1 MTPNLLTAMSTLTET
16 ENKNNNIQITKQ
28 SRKKKNKTKQNK
40 NKSKPQKN
48 KQTAKHTQ
56 KKYSK
61 SFTTMKSRPDTAL
74 TDFTSKLKGY
84 LLHKCNALL
93 QKITCWTPVS
103 RIFFRVS
110 TSYRVGE
117 GRTATK
123 FRKRCTVLRGKEP
136 RNNRKI

>member
-28 SRKKKNKTKQNK
+28 SKKQKTKQNK
-40 NKSKPQKN
+40 TKRNQNHK
-48 KQTAKHTQ
+48 KQTNKLQNTHT

-61 SFTTMKSRPDTAL
+61 SFTTMISRPDTAL

-84 LLHKCNALL
+84 LSQKCNVLL

-103 RIFFRVS
+103 RVFFS
-110 TSYRVGE
+110 EFQLCIGLGKGE
-117 GRTATK
+117 LQQNFENAAL
-123 FRKRCTVLRGKEP
+123 F
-136 RNNRKI
+136 

>member
-1 MTPNLLTAMSTLTET
+1 MTPNLLTAISTLTET

-28 SRKKKNKTKQNK
+28 IRKQKTKQNK
-40 NKSKPQKN
+40 TKINQNHKKTKLQNTHK
-48 KQTAKHTQ
+48 
-56 KKYSK
+56 KKYSR

-84 LLHKCNALL
+84 LSHKCNVLL

-110 TSYRVGE
+110 TLYRVGE

-123 FRKRCTVLRGKEP
+123 FRKRCTLLIGKEP

>member
-1 MTPNLLTAMSTLTET
+1 MTPNLLTAISTLTET

-28 SRKKKNKTKQNK
+28 SRKQKTKQK
-40 NKSKPQKN
+40 QIKTTKKKTN

-84 LLHKCNALL
+84 LLHKCNVLL

-103 RIFFRVS
+103 RIFFPSFNFV
-110 TSYRVGE
+110 
-117 GRTATK
+117 
-123 FRKRCTVLRGKEP
+123 
-136 RNNRKI
+136 

>member
-28 SRKKKNKTKQNK
+28 SRKQKTKQNK
-40 NKSKPQKN
+40 TKTNQNHKKKN

-61 SFTTMKSRPDTAL
+61 SFTTMISRPDTAL

-84 LLHKCNALL
+84 LSRKCNVLL

-103 RIFFRVS
+103 RIFFPSLNFV
-110 TSYRVGE
+110 
-117 GRTATK
+117 
-123 FRKRCTVLRGKEP
+123 
-136 RNNRKI
+136 

>member
-1 MTPNLLTAMSTLTET
+1 MTPNLLTAISTLTET

-28 SRKKKNKTKQNK
+28 SRKQKTKQK
-40 NKSKPQKN
+40 QIKTTKKKTN
-48 KQTAKHTQ
+48 KQTAKHTH

-103 RIFFRVS
+103 RIFFPSFNFV
-110 TSYRVGE
+110 
-117 GRTATK
+117 
-123 FRKRCTVLRGKEP
+123 
-136 RNNRKI
+136 

>member
-28 SRKKKNKTKQNK
+28 SRKQKTKQNK
-40 NKSKPQKN
+40 TKTNQNHKKKN

-61 SFTTMKSRPDTAL
+61 SFTTMKSRQDTAL

-84 LLHKCNALL
+84 LSQKCNVLL

-103 RIFFRVS
+103 RVFFPSFNFV
-110 TSYRVGE
+110 
-117 GRTATK
+117 
-123 FRKRCTVLRGKEP
+123 
-136 RNNRKI
+136 

>member
-1 MTPNLLTAMSTLTET
+1 MKT
-16 ENKNNNIQITKQ
+16 TK
-28 SRKKKNKTKQNK
+28 K
-40 NKSKPQKN
+40 

-84 LLHKCNALL
+84 LSQKCNVLV

-103 RIFFRVS
+103 RVFFS
-110 TSYRVGE
+110 EFQLCIGLGE
-117 GRTATK
+117 GELQQNFENAAL
-123 FRKRCTVLRGKEP
+123 F
-136 RNNRKI
+136 

>member
-28 SRKKKNKTKQNK
+28 SRKQKAKQNKTKTNENHKKKNNKLQN
-40 NKSKPQKN
+40 
-48 KQTAKHTQ
+48 TQ

-84 LLHKCNALL
+84 LS
-93 QKITCWTPVS
+93 QK
-103 RIFFRVS
+103 
-110 TSYRVGE
+110 
-117 GRTATK
+117 
-123 FRKRCTVLRGKEP
+123 
-136 RNNRKI
+136 

>member
-16 ENKNNNIQITKQ
+16 ENKNNNLQITKQ
-28 SRKKKNKTKQNK
+28 SRKQKTKQNK
-40 NKSKPQKN
+40 AKTNQNHKKK
-48 KQTAKHTQ
+48 KTAKHKQ
-56 KKYSK
+56 KKYSN

-84 LLHKCNALL
+84 LSHKCNVLL

-110 TSYRVGE
+110 TLYRVGE
-117 GRTATK
+117 GRSATK

>member
-28 SRKKKNKTKQNK
+28 SKKQKTKQNK
-40 NKSKPQKN
+40 TKTNQNHK
-48 KQTAKHTQ
+48 KQTNKLQNTHK

-61 SFTTMKSRPDTAL
+61 SFTTMISRPDTAL

-84 LLHKCNALL
+84 LSHKCNVLL

-103 RIFFRVS
+103 RIFFPSFNFVQ
-110 TSYRVGE
+110 GW
-117 GRTATK
+117 GRENCNKISKTLHC
-123 FRKRCTVLRGKEP
+123 FKRERTEK
-136 RNNRKI
+136 

>member
-1 MTPNLLTAMSTLTET
+1 MTPNLLTAISTSTET

-28 SRKKKNKTKQNK
+28 SRKQKTKQNK
-40 NKSKPQKN
+40 TKTNENHKK

-84 LLHKCNALL
+84 LSQKCNVLL
-93 QKITCWTPVS
+93 QKIICWTPVS
-103 RIFFRVS
+103 RVFFS
-110 TSYRVGE
+110 EFQLCIGLGKGE
-117 GRTATK
+117 LQQNFENDAL
-123 FRKRCTVLRGKEP
+123 F
-136 RNNRKI
+136 

>member
-1 MTPNLLTAMSTLTET
+1 MTPNILTAISTLTET

-28 SRKKKNKTKQNK
+28 SRKQKTKQNK
-40 NKSKPQKN
+40 TKTNQNHKK
-48 KQTAKHTQ
+48 KQTAKHTHK

-84 LLHKCNALL
+84 LLHKCNVLL

-103 RIFFRVS
+103 GIFFPSFNFV
-110 TSYRVGE
+110 
-117 GRTATK
+117 
-123 FRKRCTVLRGKEP
+123 
-136 RNNRKI
+136 

>member
-1 MTPNLLTAMSTLTET
+1 MTPNLLTAISTTTET

-28 SRKKKNKTKQNK
+28 SRKQKTKQNK
-40 NKSKPQKN
+40 TKTNENHKK

-84 LLHKCNALL
+84 LSQKCNVLL

-103 RIFFRVS
+103 RVFFS
-110 TSYRVGE
+110 EFQLCIGLGKGE
-117 GRTATK
+117 LQQNFENAAL
-123 FRKRCTVLRGKEP
+123 F
-136 RNNRKI
+136 

>member
-1 MTPNLLTAMSTLTET
+1 MTPNLLTAISTLTET

-28 SRKKKNKTKQNK
+28 SRKQKTKQNK
-40 NKSKPQKN
+40 TKTNENHKK

-84 LLHKCNALL
+84 LSHKCNVLL
-93 QKITCWTPVS
+93 QKITCWTRVS

-110 TSYRVGE
+110 TLYRVGG
-117 GRTATK
+117 GRTARK
-123 FRKRCTVLRGKEP
+123 F
-136 RNNRKI
+136 

>member
-1 MTPNLLTAMSTLTET
+1 MTPNLLTAISTSTET

-28 SRKKKNKTKQNK
+28 SRKQKTKQNK
-40 NKSKPQKN
+40 TKTNENHKKKN
-48 KQTAKHTQ
+48 KLQNTQ

-84 LLHKCNALL
+84 LSQKCNVLL

-103 RIFFRVS
+103 RVFFLSFNFV
-110 TSYRVGE
+110 
-117 GRTATK
+117 
-123 FRKRCTVLRGKEP
+123 
-136 RNNRKI
+136 

>member
-28 SRKKKNKTKQNK
+28 SKKQKTKQNK
-40 NKSKPQKN
+40 NKSKPQKKN
-48 KQTAKHTQ
+48 KQKTAKHTQ

-74 TDFTSKLKGY
+74 TDFTRKLKGY
-84 LLHKCNALL
+84 LSHKCNVLL

-103 RIFFRVS
+103 RIFFPSFNFV
-110 TSYRVGE
+110 
-117 GRTATK
+117 
-123 FRKRCTVLRGKEP
+123 
-136 RNNRKI
+136 

>member
-1 MTPNLLTAMSTLTET
+1 MTPNLLTAISTSTET

-28 SRKKKNKTKQNK
+28 SRKQKTKQNK
-40 NKSKPQKN
+40 TKTNENHKK
-48 KQTAKHTQ
+48 KQTVKHTQ

-84 LLHKCNALL
+84 LSQKCNVLL

-103 RIFFRVS
+103 RVFFS
-110 TSYRVGE
+110 EFQLCIGLGKGE
-117 GRTATK
+117 LQQNFENAAL
-123 FRKRCTVLRGKEP
+123 F
-136 RNNRKI
+136 

>member
-1 MTPNLLTAMSTLTET
+1 MTPNLLTAISTSTET

-28 SRKKKNKTKQNK
+28 SRKQKTKQNK
-40 NKSKPQKN
+40 TKTNENHKK

-84 LLHKCNALL
+84 LSQKCNVLL

-103 RIFFRVS
+103 RVFFS
-110 TSYRVGE
+110 EFQLCIGLGKGE
-117 GRTATK
+117 LQQNFENAAL
-123 FRKRCTVLRGKEP
+123 F
-136 RNNRKI
+136 

>member
-1 MTPNLLTAMSTLTET
+1 MTPNLLTAISTLTET
-16 ENKNNNIQITKQ
+16 ENKNNNIQITQQ
-28 SRKKKNKTKQNK
+28 SRKQKTKQK
-40 NKSKPQKN
+40 QIKTTKKKTN

-84 LLHKCNALL
+84 LLHKCNVLL

-103 RIFFRVS
+103 RIFFPSFNFV
-110 TSYRVGE
+110 
-117 GRTATK
+117 
-123 FRKRCTVLRGKEP
+123 
-136 RNNRKI
+136 